1 MFGVIPSSSN
11 ALISL
16 ATMLH
21 QCIFAIFLAA
31 ADDDCDPGSL
41 GLFTDVETSSSR
53 K

>member
-1 MFGVIPSSSN
+1 MFGVILSSSN
-11 ALISL
+11 ALLSL

-31 ADDDCDPGSL
+31 ADDCDPGSL
-41 GLFTDVETSSSR
+41 GLLTDVESSFSR

>member
-1 MFGVIPSSSN
+1 MFGVILSSSN
-11 ALISL
+11 ALLSL

-21 QCIFAIFLAA
+21 QCIFASFLAS

-41 GLFTDVETSSSR
+41 GLLTDVESSFSR